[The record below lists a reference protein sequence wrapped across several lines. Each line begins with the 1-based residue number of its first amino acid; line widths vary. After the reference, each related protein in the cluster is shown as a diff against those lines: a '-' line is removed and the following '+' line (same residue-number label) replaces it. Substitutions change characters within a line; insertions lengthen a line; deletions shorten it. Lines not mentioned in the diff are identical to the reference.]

1 MNRPRK
7 KNAANP
13 QNKDFQY
20 LERLAQEMRR
30 TAPFSYNEVD
40 PETQVEE
47 ASLDSLSSLIDIEP
61 GSLGVMSG
69 DTMHTINEIKK
80 RSKEIETRQAKKQHP
95 QQAAYDDLLGIGES
109 FLDLGDDEEDDSHG
123 GKTDQPPLNPSELIN
138 SIDAV
143 TSMLADDARK
153 NILVV
158 TQDGK
163 PIKDVIIKNGTV
175 ILITN

>member
-1 MNRPRK
+1 MNRPRR

-30 TAPFSYNEVD
+30 TAPFSYDKVD

-47 ASLDSLSSLIDIEP
+47 ASIDSLSSLIDIEP

-80 RSKEIETRQAKKQHP
+80 RSQEAEARQTARNHP
-95 QQAAYDDLLGIGES
+95 QRSTYDDLLSVGES
-109 FLDLGDDEEDDSHG
+109 FLDLGEDRSTTSYG
-123 GKTDQPPLNPSELIN
+123 NADQPPLNPSELIN
-138 SIDAV
+138 AIDAV
-143 TSMLADDARK
+143 TSMLADDTRE
-153 NILVV
+153 NIPVV

-175 ILITN
+175 ILITD

>member
-1 MNRPRK
+1 MNRPKR

-30 TAPFSYNEVD
+30 TAPFSYDKVD

-80 RSKEIETRQAKKQHP
+80 RSKEIETRQARDKHP
-95 QQAAYDDLLGIGES
+95 QQATYDDLLGIGES
-109 FLDLGDDEEDDSHG
+109 FLDLGEDRDDLHDSN
-123 GKTDQPPLNPSELIN
+123 TDQPPLNPSELIN

-143 TSMLADDARK
+143 TSMLADDARE
-153 NILVV
+153 NIPVV

-175 ILITN
+175 ILITD